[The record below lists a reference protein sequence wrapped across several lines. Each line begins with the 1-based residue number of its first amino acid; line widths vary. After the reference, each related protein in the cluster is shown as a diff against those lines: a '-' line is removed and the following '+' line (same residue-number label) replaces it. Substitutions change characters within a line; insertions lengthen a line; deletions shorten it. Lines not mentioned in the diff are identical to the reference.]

1 LKELLPMTAP
11 FVPAIEPPTL
21 SSAPALWFLFQ
32 NDKLLVQTNGT
43 DLGLPLVDGPNE
55 LGIAVP
61 IRHYLGSLNGT
72 DCYAAEMSPDAD
84 IPAGAAVEGLRALYG
99 RLDEQQFMVAGRA
112 IQIVTWDRTHRFC
125 GQCGTATEL
134 VPGERARKCPACQ
147 LTAYPR
153 ISPAIIVLITR
164 GHEVLLARGRNFP
177 SGFYSTPAG
186 FVEPG
191 ETLEEAV
198 AREIKEEVGI
208 NVTDIRYFGSQPWPY
223 PHQMM
228 IGFTATWESG
238 DIVIDT
244 NEIADA
250 RWFTRDDMPRI
261 PPRMSISRVLIDSY
275 LDADESTT

>member
-1 LKELLPMTAP
+1 MKELPLMTAP
-11 FVPAIEPPTL
+11 FIPAIEPAAPSL
-21 SSAPALWFLFQ
+21 APALWFLFQ
-32 NDKLLVQTNGT
+32 DDKLLVFQEDATMR
-43 DLGLPLVDGPNE
+43 LPVIDEPAE
-55 LGIAVP
+55 QGITIA
-61 IRHYLGSLNGT
+61 IRHYLGNLDGI
-72 DCYAAEMSPDAD
+72 DCYAAEMATDAALPD
-84 IPAGAAVEGLRALYG
+84 GARVEGLRALFG
-99 RLDEQQFMVAGRA
+99 RIDEQQFMVAGRA

-134 VPGERARKCPACQ
+134 VPGERARKCPACGH
-147 LTAYPR
+147 TAYPR

-164 GHEVLLARGRNFP
+164 GDEVLLARGRNFP

-208 NVTDIRYFGSQPWPY
+208 DVKDIRYFGSQPWPY

-250 RWFTRDDMPRI
+250 RWFTRDTMPNI

-275 LDADESTT
+275 LDASK